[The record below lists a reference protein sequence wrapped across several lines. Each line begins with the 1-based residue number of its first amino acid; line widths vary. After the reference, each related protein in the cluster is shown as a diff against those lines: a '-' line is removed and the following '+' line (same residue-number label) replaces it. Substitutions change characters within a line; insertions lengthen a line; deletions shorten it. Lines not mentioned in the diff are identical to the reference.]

1 MSKATKALGELM
13 AISAIL
19 NPDYSTSAYIPNEA
33 FVDKQKER
41 TIRKCADPKKKAK
54 RKMAQASKRRN
65 RM

>member
-1 MSKATKALGELM
+1 MNKKELLSDLAYEHFLYPDTITKDER
-13 AISAIL
+13 
-19 NPDYSTSAYIPNEA
+19 N
-33 FVDKQKER
+33 KER

>member
-1 MSKATKALGELM
+1 MNEKSTKGLAVLM
-13 AISAIL
+13 AVAGTLAPELDTTVAI
-19 NPDYSTSAYIPNEA
+19 PVETQE
-33 FVDKQKER
+33 KQKER